1 MCKKDWFF
9 WKPNISLLFN
19 LINNPSTK
27 SVADP
32 GEGPAPPLFLDQ
44 SEARRAEKNFF
55 KTSHPPPSPRLSQ
68 GLDDHTPSL
77 SEGPDGYSNTGPEQ
91 SMKIDDR
98 KINRSIDDNQLI
110 TVD

>member
-1 MCKKDWFF
+1 M
-9 WKPNISLLFN
+9 
-19 LINNPSTK
+19 
-27 SVADP
+27 ADP